1 MSLGFSITSFS
12 FPLSPSPGTLLG
24 PSRDPP
30 ETRDGGGAAAS
41 HLFCGGGV
49 MGWVSTRVHPPLVL
63 PPLRAGRASEAR

>member
-12 FPLSPSPGTLLG
+12 FPLSLSPGTLL
-24 PSRDPP
+24 R